1 MPLCLAEKLECVSN
15 IMIDKSD
22 CLQQCSGLLVTSYD
36 QQDIENGVLN
46 LVDYLNSKVYYQSKE
61 YRKDVSAKVKGLSIC
76 TKRPRIEFL
85 L

>member
-1 MPLCLAEKLECVSN
+1 MPLCIAEKLECVSN

-46 LVDYLNSKVYYQSKE
+46 LVDYLNSKVYYKSQE
-61 YRKDVSAKVKGLSIC
+61 YRKDISAKVKGLSIC